1 MPMVPKYEWK
11 LNMKIVKSA
20 GEYRKYTYSW
30 STDLIGIQSF
40 YFYSFFFICK
50 QCPRKINK
58 KLSLFLKV
66 KITRHNLC
74 SLPPSEKSRPIF
86 FFGLERG
93 MLSIHVYS
101 CSNSASSKSSNPESV
116 DWSFCTDIVCVIYIH
131 K

>member
-20 GEYRKYTYSW
+20 GKYRKYTYSW
-30 STDLIGIQSF
+30 STDFNLFIF
-40 YFYSFFFICK
+40 TLFFFICK

-116 DWSFCTDIVCVIYIH
+116 DWSFCTDIVRVIYIH